1 MYHLTCDQPQEHKK
15 AAHTQVK
22 MTNESSTGILTIKKY
37 VNHQIGHTQKK
48 FNSKKINGKE
58 INDQEEGS

>member
-1 MYHLTCDQPQEHKK
+1 MYHLTYDQPQEHKK

-48 FNSKKINGKE
+48 FNSKKKKRN
-58 INDQEEGS
+58 